1 MKNILRTMFVAA
13 AATFAVAGC
22 TDPTVAPKSSVS
34 SANIFNDPGSYR
46 AYIAKIYA
54 GLATSGIQGPS
65 GNPDIAGIDEGFGQY
80 FRMLWELN
88 ELPTDEAALAWGDLG
103 VSDLNTQQWSS
114 NNPFTSAMYGRVYY
128 QVMLAN
134 DFLRQTSDA
143 LLASRGTPAA
153 LAAQIK
159 QYRAEARFLRALS
172 YWHGIDF
179 YGDIPLVTEADALG
193 ATPPAQAKRA
203 DVYTYVVNELNALR
217 GDLPAV
223 GAAQYGRVDQG
234 SVAMLLAK
242 LYLNAGVYTGTINA
256 TGAVTEIQKV
266 IAGPYHLDNNFLRM
280 FSTDNN
286 TSPEILWAIPQN
298 GLDIQ
303 TWGGMTFLVH
313 ASVGGSMNAA
323 NYGINGG
330 WYGLRLKPEIVALF
344 PGGGG
349 PTSPDKRSSFF
360 WYDGQSVAMGSLGD
374 FSQGIG
380 APKFR
385 NVSSTGVPGSD
396 QNFPDTGYPMF
407 RLGDAYLIY
416 AEAVLRGG
424 GGTQAQ
430 ALAYVNALRDRAYGN
445 ATGEIT
451 AAQLT
456 LPFILAERGREL
468 LWEGQRRVDLIRF
481 GQFSSAGIWAWKN
494 NVKAGA
500 VTASF
505 HDLYPLPASELL
517 ANPKLKQ
524 NTGY

>member
-1 MKNILRTMFVAA
+1 MKNFLRTMIVAA
-13 AATFAVAGC
+13 AATVAVAGC

-46 AYIAKIYA
+46 AYVAKLYA
-54 GLATSGIQGPS
+54 GLVTSGIQGPA

-88 ELPTDEAALAWGDLG
+88 ELPTDEAVLGWGDLG
-103 VSDLNTQQWSS
+103 VADLNTQQWSS
-114 NNPFTSAMYGRVYY
+114 NNPFTSAMYGRIFY

-134 DFLRQTSDA
+134 DFLRQTTDA
-143 LLASRGTPAA
+143 KLAARGTPSA

-159 QYRAEARFLRALS
+159 QYRAEARFLRAFS

-179 YGDIPLVTEADALG
+179 YGNIPLVTENDALG
-193 ATPPAQAKRA
+193 ATPPAQSSRVT
-203 DVYTYVVNELNALR
+203 VYNYIVSELNAIR

-242 LYLNAGVYTGTINA
+242 LYLNAGVYTGTPNPA
-256 TGAVTEIQKV
+256 GALTEIQKV
-266 IAGPYHLDNNFLRM
+266 IAGPYTLDNNYLRM
-280 FSTDNN
+280 FSADNN
-286 TSPEILWAIPQN
+286 TSPEIIWAIPQDGQN
-298 GLDIQ
+298 IQ

-313 ASVGGSMNAA
+313 AAVGGSMDASK
-323 NYGINGG
+323 YGINGG
-330 WYGLRLKPEIVALF
+330 WWGLRLKPEAVALF
-344 PGGGG
+344 PNGGG
-349 PTSPDKRSSFF
+349 PNGPDGRASFF
-360 WYDGQSVAMGSLGD
+360 WYPGQNVQMNSIGD
-374 FSQGIG
+374 FSQGIA

-385 NVSSTGVPGSD
+385 NVTSTGAPGSD
-396 QNFPDTGYPMF
+396 PNFPDTDYPMF

-424 GGTQAQ
+424 GGSQSQ

-445 ATGEIT
+445 ASGEIN
-451 AAQLT
+451 ASQLT
-456 LPFILAERGREL
+456 LDFILAERGREL
-468 LWEGQRRVDLIRF
+468 LWEGQRRMDLIRF
-481 GQFSSAGIWAWKN
+481 GKFSSAGVWAWKG
-494 NVKAGA
+494 NVKAGV
-500 VTASF
+500 VTSAT

-524 NTGY
+524 NPGY